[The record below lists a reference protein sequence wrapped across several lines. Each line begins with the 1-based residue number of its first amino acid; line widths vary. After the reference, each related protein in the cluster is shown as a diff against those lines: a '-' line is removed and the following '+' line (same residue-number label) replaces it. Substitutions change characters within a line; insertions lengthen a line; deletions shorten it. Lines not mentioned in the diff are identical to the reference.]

1 MIQEILVALIV
12 AGCAWYAYQKLRPK
26 KLGSS
31 CSGCSR
37 CDGSPKAENRKNK
50 PSE

>member
-12 AGCAWYAYQKLRPK
+12 AGSACHAYHKLKPK

-37 CDGSPKAENRKNK
+37 CGDSPAAEKPKDKA
-50 PSE
+50 S

>member
-12 AGCAWYAYQKLRPK
+12 AGSAWYAYQKLKPK

-37 CDGSPKAENRKNK
+37 CGGSPVSEKPKDKA
-50 PSE
+50 S